1 MIRNIIFDIGNVLAA
16 WRWREFYAE
25 LNYGPEIT
33 DRLAKA
39 TVLSPMWEEFD
50 RGALD
55 EEELLSRFIENDP
68 DLAEEIRG
76 VRDNIRDMLGRYDYA
91 IPWLEDL
98 KRKGYKVYY
107 LSNFSRIAYQRCQHV
122 LDFLPLMDGGI
133 LSYQE
138 KLIKPEPAIYRL
150 LLERYG
156 LEAGECVFLDDT
168 QKNIDE
174 AIRQGMAGILFRNQA
189 QAIEELRR
197 LGVNA

>member
-25 LNYGPEIT
+25 LNYSPEIT

-55 EEELLSRFIENDP
+55 EEVLLNRFIENDP

-122 LDFLPLMDGGI
+122 LGFLPLMDGGI

-138 KLIKPEPAIYRL
+138 KLIKPEPAIYQL
-150 LLERYG
+150 LLERYE
-156 LEAGECVFLDDT
+156 LEPGECVFLDDT
-168 QKNIDE
+168 PKNVDE
-174 AIRQGMAGILFRNQA
+174 AVRQGMAGILFRNQA
-189 QAIEELRR
+189 QAIEELRK

>member
-16 WRWREFYAE
+16 WRWKEYYEE
-25 LNYGPEIT
+25 LNYNPEIT

-55 EEELLSRFIENDP
+55 EEALLNRFIENDP

-133 LSYQE
+133 LSYRE

-156 LEAGECVFLDDT
+156 LEAGESVFLDDT
-168 QKNIDE
+168 QKNVDE
-174 AIRQGMAGILFRNQA
+174 AVRQGMAGILFRNQA
-189 QAIEELRR
+189 QAIEELRK

>member
-25 LNYGPEIT
+25 QNYSPEIT

-55 EEELLSRFIENDP
+55 EEVLLNRFIENDP

-133 LSYQE
+133 LSYRE

-168 QKNIDE
+168 QKNVDE
-174 AIRQGMAGILFRNQA
+174 AVRQGMAGILFRNQA
-189 QAIEELRR
+189 QAIEELRK